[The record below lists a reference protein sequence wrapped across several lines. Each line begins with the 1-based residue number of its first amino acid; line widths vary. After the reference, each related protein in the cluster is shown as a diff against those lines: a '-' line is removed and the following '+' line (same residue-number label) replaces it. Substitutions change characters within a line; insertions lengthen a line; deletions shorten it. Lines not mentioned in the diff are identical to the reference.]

1 MGCRAVVRQ
10 YGGGRLADDVPVD
23 QFATMRIRR
32 VDGVQ
37 GVDTTKFGDDRA
49 RIGRSMGYGVV
60 GRCSDDD
67 VLIEAV
73 PIIRF
78 AIARDRRV
86 AAALRIDT
94 VKNGND
100 RTRDGCAMTCQRDR
114 RQRGAAWCDGGRKI
128 VETGS
133 KPVCIIAIIF
143 GRCIRLI
150 SGVYRAF
157 AARGDHGNG
166 SARGGMTCCACLT
179 SLSMTTAVEKSPL
192 VRFPCE

>member
-1 MGCRAVVRQ
+1 MVCRAVVGRH
-10 YGGGRLADDVPVD
+10 GGGRLADDVPVD
-23 QFATMRIRR
+23 RFATTRIRL

-37 GVDTTKFGDDRA
+37 DVDTTKFGDDRA
-49 RIGRSMGYGVV
+49 RIGRGMGCGVV

-67 VLIEAV
+67 VLIEAL
-73 PIIRF
+73 PIVQF
-78 AIARDRRV
+78 TIARGRRV

-114 RQRGAAWCDGGRKI
+114 RQRGAVWCDGGRKS
-128 VETGS
+128 VETRS
-133 KPVCIIAIIF
+133 KPVCIIAISF

-150 SGVYRAF
+150 SGAYRAF

-179 SLSMTTAVEKSPL
+179 SLSMTTAVEKSPW